1 MAQQVGYLKT
11 KPALN
16 IQVGDIIPIES
27 GELFPVE
34 HLKFVDDSRVLL
46 EWGGR
51 ARTVRSTTRFLVLK
65 LN

>member
-11 KPALN
+11 KPALH

-34 HLKFVDDSRVLL
+34 HLKHVDGSHILM

-51 ARTVRSTTRFLVLK
+51 ARTVRNATQFLVLT